1 MTTFRSASLF
11 AMAKTV
17 DLKAPIKSGAKVRAT
32 TDLPGVPA
40 GTEGKVAMANGI
52 TWKRYWVRFD
62 NGELLGHVDH
72 DDIVIARAWDR
83 YFAEKERAAAAAA
96 AGIDESAATSAES
109 AGAAAEN
116 AFGVPQYLLDRT
128 KSALE
133 RHGVSR

>member
-1 MTTFRSASLF
+1 
-11 AMAKTV
+11 MAKSV
-17 DLKAPIKSGAKVRAT
+17 DLAAPIRKGAKVRAT
-32 TDLPGVPA
+32 TDLPGVPS
-40 GTEGKVAMANGI
+40 GTYGKIAMSNGI

-72 DDIVIARAWDR
+72 DNVVLARAWDD
-83 YFAEKERAAAAAA
+83 YFEAKEFAAANKDA
-96 AGIDESAATSAES
+96 AGDAGGDAASAS
-109 AGAAAEN
+109 AGGGDN